1 MSSSRE
7 DLSNNQPDKLTLLD
21 FGIETTDVNFARIGN
36 LQMQRLGR
44 LAPQLKAAQENKEE
58 SEKLAR
64 KYSEDELKIAN
75 QINEKGDGAALFV
88 GNLVILAGLINTAIH
103 QGDLVELQRLK
114 EVCDPKSH
122 SSAFALL
129 QLIQSK
135 AREPR
140 PNQAQLLQFAGLFGP
155 PGGSPIIN
163 NNQPSPL
170 ASSPPGGAPVDNNK
184 AYDSP
189 RARK

>member
-44 LAPQLKAAQENKEE
+44 LAPQLKAAQENT
-58 SEKLAR
+58 
-64 KYSEDELKIAN
+64 EDELKIAN